1 VPDVSTLP
9 EPASTALA
17 PPSPEPAAMSA
28 CGNYGY
34 LLAGLAVQGNCPE
47 CGQPFDRHT
56 LILFGTAGRSAS
68 NGYNAGPWALSIS
81 LLLSV
86 LVLWPWIMTIHHGNA
101 QSLLMIPLL
110 LLAPI
115 VSVLRRF
122 NLRQPGPI
130 RVRIDVIGC
139 AQDDLTTLA
148 TPKRRA
154 QDILLTIV
162 VIACMITFVWSNL
175 YWLAVGVGF
184 GALVGLI
191 ILVVRRM
198 TTHPREK
205 KSALIYGPA
214 NVAGGGNCFTRSCRW
229 RDVRTVTISPTR
241 TGRWRIRAIPIARSL
256 KTSCMDAVF
265 DATADQLE
273 SLKEFAGQ
281 FGAVEVAPPQKGS
294 AVAQEI

>member
-1 VPDVSTLP
+1 
-9 EPASTALA
+9 
-17 PPSPEPAAMSA
+17 MSA
-28 CGNYGY
+28 CGNCGY

-56 LILFGTAGRSAS
+56 LILFGTAGRSTS

-81 LLLSV
+81 LLLSA
-86 LVLWPWIMTIHHGNA
+86 LVLWPWIMTGRHGDA
-101 QSLLMIPLL
+101 HALLIIPLL
-110 LLAPI
+110 LLAPL
-115 VSVLRRF
+115 VSVFRRL

-130 RVRIDVIGC
+130 RIRIDAVAC

-162 VIACMITFVWSNL
+162 VIACMIAFVWSNL
-175 YWLAVGVGF
+175 YWLALGVGF
-184 GALVGLI
+184 GAIVGLI
-191 ILVVRRM
+191 ILVIRR
-198 TTHPREK
+198 TTHPRES
-205 KSALIYGPA
+205 KSALTYGPA

-229 RDVRTVTISPTR
+229 RDVRMLTIAPTR

-273 SLKEFAGQ
+273 SLRKFTGQ
-281 FGAVEVAPPQKGS
+281 FGAVEMVVPQQQRELL
-294 AVAQEI
+294 A